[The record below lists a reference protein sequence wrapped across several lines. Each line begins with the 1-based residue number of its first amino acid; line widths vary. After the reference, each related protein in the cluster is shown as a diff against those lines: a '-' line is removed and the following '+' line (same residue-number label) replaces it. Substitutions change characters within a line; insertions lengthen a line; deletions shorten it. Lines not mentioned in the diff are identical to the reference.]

1 MWPSGRDGALAQLV
15 VGQPAALQGQGGA
28 PEIQERGEDNA
39 LVGFERGDGAFGIAL
54 MAYLYQIGVGP

>member
-1 MWPSGRDGALAQLV
+1 MWASGRDGALAQLV
-15 VGQPAALQGQGGA
+15 VGQPAALQGQGHA

-54 MAYLYQIGVGP
+54 MAYLYQTGVGP